1 MMPIPAGPYLP
12 TSALVAVAWLGQRVP
27 GIVAGQVAT
36 RLPRDLATW
45 LDEGFVQV
53 RTIPGAAE
61 VDSGAR
67 RRGIAQI
74 DAWGANAATD
84 GSASAKPAVMK
95 ATRLAE
101 LIIRA
106 TEDAVQSVGGFGRPV
121 TMPANYAAARV
132 LSVYP
137 MTEPSEVPDD
147 PSGFGR
153 VTFDLALD
161 WARI

>member
-1 MMPIPAGPYLP
+1 MSPIPAGPYLP

-36 RLPRDLATW
+36 SLPRELSAW
-45 LDEGFVQV
+45 ADEGFVQV
-53 RTIPGAAE
+53 TIIPGIAE
-61 VDSGAR
+61 VDIPVR
-67 RRGIAQI
+67 RAIVQV
-74 DAWGANAATD
+74 DAWGVNLAAD
-84 GSASAKPAVMK
+84 GSAQPKPAVNK

-101 LIIRA
+101 LVYRA
-106 TEDAVQSVGGFGRPV
+106 TLDDVQVFGRPV
-121 TMPANYAAARV
+121 TMPANYLAARV
-132 LSVYP
+132 QAAYP
-137 MTEPSEVPDD
+137 MTEPSPVPDD

>member
-1 MMPIPAGPYLP
+1 MSPIPAGPYLP
-12 TSALVAVAWLGQRVP
+12 TSALVAVAWIGQRVP

-36 RLPRDLATW
+36 RLPRDFATW
-45 LDEGFVQV
+45 VDEGFVQV
-53 RTIPGAAE
+53 TIIPAAAE
-61 VDSGAR
+61 VDVPVRHA
-67 RRGIAQI
+67 IAQI
-74 DAWGANAATD
+74 DAWGANVSTD
-84 GSASAKPAVMK
+84 GSSAAKPAVMK

-101 LIIRA
+101 LIVRA
-106 TEDAVQSVGGFGRPV
+106 TEDATQVIGGFGRPV

-132 LSVYP
+132 LAAYP

>member
-1 MMPIPAGPYLP
+1 MSPTPAGPYLP

-27 GIVAGQVAT
+27 GLTPAMVAT
-36 RLPRDLATW
+36 KLPREISDWA
-45 LDEGFVQV
+45 DAGFVQV
-53 RTIPGAAE
+53 TIIPAPAE
-61 VDSGAR
+61 VDVPIRHAY
-67 RRGIAQI
+67 AQI
-74 DAWGANAATD
+74 DAWGVNVKAD
-84 GSASAKPAVMK
+84 GSGDMKPAVAK

-101 LIIRA
+101 LIMRA
-106 TEDAVQSVGGFGRPV
+106 TEDDVQRAAGGFGRPV
-121 TMPANYAAARV
+121 TMPANYLAARV
-132 LSVYP
+132 QAAYP